1 MQLFKKLNNRN
12 FYLFIFFLTS
22 ILASVLV
29 LIVERKVLGLG
40 PLYHPDSEHYLKH
53 QNTYFY
59 LSLDQSFFENLYK
72 YIKQFTTGSL
82 YYSIVHLAFEIKEFF
97 NFSTPYRNLIGLNI
111 FFYALTNVLIL
122 NCLIKKIDKEKK
134 IDFITIVAVIFFC
147 FLPYKIHLSV
157 NILKE
162 TLILF
167 FLYVYVLFPNK
178 LTFITSFIFGIPLR
192 LSFVFYYLAILD
204 FNKKFLK
211 KYFPLIILTIIGIII
226 WYYKNIYSSSNDL
239 NLIEYLKNR
248 NVADMGG
255 RDFDTMP
262 NFSEYGIFGLVLR
275 SIVWPITFLSGTFM
289 FFSKSIYIYIIG
301 LEIILLQILYYYN
314 NKKLMI
320 SFGLFLFLFLVA
332 IYANSYTAYIRYC
345 YLAINLYFLK
355 IILNK

>member
-1 MQLFKKLNNRN
+1 MQLLKKLNNRN

-29 LIVERKVLGLG
+29 LIIERKVLGIG

-82 YYSIVHLAFEIKEFF
+82 YYSIVRITFEIQEFF
-97 NFSTPYRNLIGLNI
+97 NFSTPYRILIKLNI

-134 IDFITIVAVIFFC
+134 INFITIVAVIFFC

-162 TLILF
+162 ILILF
-167 FLYVYVLFPNK
+167 FLSVYILFPNK

-192 LSFVFYYLAILD
+192 LSFGFYYLVILD

-211 KYFPLIILTIIGIII
+211 KYFPLIIFTIIGIII
-226 WYYKNIYSSSNDL
+226 WYYKNIYSGANDL

-255 RDFDTMP
+255 RDFDAMP

-275 SIVWPITFLSGTFM
+275 SIVWPITFLSGTFI
-289 FFSKSIYIYIIG
+289 FFFKSIYIYIIG
-301 LEIILLQILYYYN
+301 LEIILLQILCYYN

-332 IYANSYTAYIRYC
+332 IYANSYTAYLRYC

>member
-29 LIVERKVLGLG
+29 LIIERKVLGLG

-53 QNTYFY
+53 QSTYFY

-97 NFSTPYRNLIGLNI
+97 NFSTPYRNLIKLNI

-178 LTFITSFIFGIPLR
+178 LTFITSFIFGIP
-192 LSFVFYYLAILD
+192 
-204 FNKKFLK
+204 
-211 KYFPLIILTIIGIII
+211 FPLIILTIIGIII